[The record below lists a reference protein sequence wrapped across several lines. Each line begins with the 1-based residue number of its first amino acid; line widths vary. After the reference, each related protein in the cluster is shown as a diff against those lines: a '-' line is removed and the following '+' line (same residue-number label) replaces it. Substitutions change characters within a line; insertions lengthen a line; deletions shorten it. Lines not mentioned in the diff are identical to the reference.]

1 MMNNAIFNVGVRSDK
16 SDYVNEKIKTTNFLC
31 VFFALLSVPFLI
43 ITYRLIPSLAYL
55 TVLFFALG
63 LVGVFFNYLDLNNV
77 SRFIACF
84 GFEAIYVVYSGSI
97 NPDDQPLIGS
107 LLVMQVLFLLPPWIL
122 FDLEEKFLLIF
133 YTFLAI
139 SLVTFMP
146 YFNRLFSHEVD
157 SETVALFTSG
167 WMFYVCLITGVL
179 GMSGGVLYLEV
190 STFQKGKKNTQ
201 LIQEMSKKA
210 NEIADNEKKLNDY
223 IAEIE
228 AAKKEDEKRQWASNG
243 IAKFSDI
250 LRTQYTNSQLMFDSI
265 ISNLVKYVGANQG
278 GLFLM
283 EGEKGEEQLRLVALY
298 AYERKKYLAKTV
310 ALGEGVL
317 GQSALEKSLVY
328 LKEIPMNYVTIT
340 SGLGGAVP
348 RSLVVVPLL
357 LNDEV
362 YGVIE
367 LASFKEFEGFEREF
381 IQRIGESIAS
391 TVSTVRINDRTKTL
405 LEELQQQTEEMKSQE
420 EEMRQNMEELVATQ
434 EEMQRKERE
443 YIQRIEELEQRAGV
457 F

>member
-1 MMNNAIFNVGVRSDK
+1 
-16 SDYVNEKIKTTNFLC
+16 
-31 VFFALLSVPFLI
+31 
-43 ITYRLIPSLAYL
+43 
-55 TVLFFALG
+55 
-63 LVGVFFNYLDLNNV
+63 
-77 SRFIACF
+77 
-84 GFEAIYVVYSGSI
+84 
-97 NPDDQPLIGS
+97 
-107 LLVMQVLFLLPPWIL
+107 
-122 FDLEEKFLLIF
+122 
-133 YTFLAI
+133 
-139 SLVTFMP
+139 
-146 YFNRLFSHEVD
+146 
-157 SETVALFTSG
+157 
-167 WMFYVCLITGVL
+167 
-179 GMSGGVLYLEV
+179 
-190 STFQKGKKNTQ
+190 
-201 LIQEMSKKA
+201 MSKKA

-317 GQSALEKSLVY
+317 GQSVLEKSLVY
-328 LKEIPMNYVTIT
+328 LKEIPINYVTIT

-367 LASFKEFEGFEREF
+367 LASFKEFEAFEREF

-434 EEMQRKERE
+434 EEMQRKEKE
-443 YIQRIEELEQRAGV
+443 YIQRIEELEQRAG
-457 F
+457 FF